1 MSHRTLLSAAS
12 LFSMLSL
19 GTAAHAQFADM
30 RQSPT
35 LYLQAGA
42 AEKGTQTITVG
53 STVPMDWKS
62 YWWGHAV
69 TTHWDMS
76 LSVWNSDLSATSQ
89 GHRNIAVIGLKPNLR
104 FHSKSSSPWFVEAG
118 LGGYV
123 SNHLYE
129 SRDKRF
135 STAFN
140 FGTHIGVGYFTG
152 PRRQDEWTL
161 RFEHLSNASI
171 KKPNPGINLV
181 QLRYAR
187 HF

>member
-1 MSHRTLLSAAS
+1 MQYRPLISAVGLCALTVWTAS
-12 LFSMLSL
+12 
-19 GTAAHAQFADM
+19 AHAQFADK
-30 RQSPT
+30 RNSPT
-35 LYLQAGA
+35 LYLQAGV
-42 AEKGTQTITVG
+42 AERDSRSVTIG
-53 STVPMDWKS
+53 STVPMKWKAF
-62 YWWGHAV
+62 WWGYPV
-69 TTHWDMS
+69 TSHWDMS
-76 LSVWNSDLSATSQ
+76 LSMWNSERMEQEGT
-89 GHRNIAVIGLKPNLR
+89 RNIAVLGLAPVMRL
-104 FHSKSSSPWFVEAG
+104 HSKSQYPWFVEAG

-152 PRRQDEWTL
+152 MRRENEWSL
-161 RFEHLSNASI
+161 RLEHFSNASI
-171 KKPNPGINLV
+171 KKPNPGENFL